1 MKRLQMR
8 RLQQAASSKEKAKIN
23 IESGVWNMKKIFVLC
38 ICIAILAIILVLSG
52 KDAKVLQKLNVDDL
66 DKIVIYNSD
75 ESVTLNQ
82 KDDIQKLVDIL
93 ASMQLRKASATTSDG
108 YAFLIELYDHNEEKI
123 TITVASSNITVEGK
137 NYKCQEDYC
146 ERIRNVYEQYRIK

>member
-1 MKRLQMR
+1 
-8 RLQQAASSKEKAKIN
+8 
-23 IESGVWNMKKIFVLC
+23 MKKIFVLC
-38 ICIAILAIILVLSG
+38 ICIAVLAIVFVFSG
-52 KDAKVLQKLNVDDL
+52 KGKYTKVLQDLNVDDL

-82 KDDIQKLVDIL
+82 KDDIQKLVAIL
-93 ASMQLRKASATTSDG
+93 ASMQLRKTSATTSDG

-146 ERIRNVYEQYRIK
+146 EQIRNVYEQYRIK